1 MAVPRVVEAAPLPP
15 ARRRALR
22 RATLLALVFSCFA
35 LVTGA
40 ALATGRVLNSPSAD
54 LVLVVSLV
62 VLAAF
67 AWHTAAQEWAFRWIR

>member
-1 MAVPRVVEAAPLPP
+1 VAVPRVVEAAPLPP

-54 LVLVVSLV
+54 VVLVVSLV
-62 VLAAF
+62 VLAAV
-67 AWHTAAQEWAFRWIR
+67 AWYRAAQDWAGRWTP

>member
-1 MAVPRVVEAAPLPP
+1 VAVPRVVEAAPLPP

-54 LVLVVSLV
+54 VVLVVSLV
-62 VLAAF
+62 VLAAV
-67 AWHTAAQEWAFRWIR
+67 AWYRAAQDWAGRGTP